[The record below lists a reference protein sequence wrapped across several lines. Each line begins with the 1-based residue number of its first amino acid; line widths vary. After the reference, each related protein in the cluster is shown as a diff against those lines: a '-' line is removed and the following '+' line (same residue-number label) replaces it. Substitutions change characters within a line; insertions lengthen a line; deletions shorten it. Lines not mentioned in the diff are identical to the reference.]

1 VVFEFDMKGL
11 ALLIP
16 KGGGCILKSLKRAS
30 PFSFFMGPISLEPLV
45 QTHYSHKKSQH
56 NVLAF

>member
-11 ALLIP
+11 AKLIP
-16 KGGGCILKSLKRAS
+16 EGGCILKSLQRAS

-45 QTHYSHKKSQH
+45 QTHYFHKKSQH